1 MFKLLLN
8 TCLFIP
14 LMIHILFKGIDDD
27 DDLSGHAVGKFIT
40 RLAYGINEYLD

>member
-27 DDLSGHAVGKFIT
+27 DLSGHVVGKFIT
-40 RLAYGINEYLD
+40 RLSYGINEYLD